1 MRLGPKTQT
10 LRMTA
15 LLALGA
21 WALAHLLFWLL
32 PNVLEPWNSKAIDRL
47 FVLRSESET
56 FRPAYDSTVIHV
68 DLSDRSLDKLGS
80 FYPSRAQFGDVA
92 RALGI
97 MGTAAQTWD
106 FIFPAHSSDPN
117 DDGAFVSGVA
127 DAGNVYIGM
136 AFVLSADGRE
146 TASREIS
153 PEHQAYLDET
163 AWPVRIEGPP
173 ADLLEGRNPL
183 INFIELSRA
192 TKGLGYLSLRFD
204 ADGVF
209 RRAPLVVRTG
219 DAVYPSMPFRAVC
232 DYLGVTP
239 DRIVVRP
246 GHSVTLLGAQK
257 PGEEPRDL
265 VIPVNDHGEMVVNFI
280 GHWDRM
286 KHIDFADV
294 LQYAGSSD
302 DLELLADELHTR
314 GTLVV
319 VSQVSTGS
327 SDIAP
332 VPTDNNFPLSGLH
345 ASVMHTILSGHFLD
359 EWGAGRMLIIE
370 AALLVLIVAIG
381 SVRSSSLL
389 WGLAVVLIVGYLGLS
404 AVLFLTADTIVHVIR
419 PSMMM
424 VVGFVGISA
433 WRFIGEQKTKEALKR
448 SFESYFPSSV
458 VRRIMANPDLIMV
471 GGQKKELTIMF
482 TDIKSFTSYS
492 SVMDP
497 DTIQKMLNEYFEAMV
512 DIVFKYEGT
521 VDKFIGDGLMV
532 FFGDPEP
539 QQDHALR
546 CVKAGIEMQKKCRE
560 MKVEWERKGLF
571 PLKIRVGINTGDVI
585 VGNMGSAR
593 RLSYTVLGAPVNMA
607 QRLESNAP
615 VEGIMISQRTWELVK
630 DHVKTRPLDPIQ
642 PKGIAEPIHVYEVI
656 VE

>member
-1 MRLGPKTQT
+1 
-10 LRMTA
+10 
-15 LLALGA
+15 
-21 WALAHLLFWLL
+21 
-32 PNVLEPWNSKAIDRL
+32 
-47 FVLRSESET
+47 
-56 FRPAYDSTVIHV
+56 
-68 DLSDRSLDKLGS
+68 
-80 FYPSRAQFGDVA
+80 
-92 RALGI
+92 
-97 MGTAAQTWD
+97 
-106 FIFPAHSSDPN
+106 
-117 DDGAFVSGVA
+117 
-127 DAGNVYIGM
+127 M
-136 AFVLSADGRE
+136 AFVLAAAGDDVP
-146 TASREIS
+146 SREIA
-153 PEHQAYLDET
+153 PTHQAYLDET
-163 AWPVRIEGPP
+163 AWRLQVEGSP

-209 RRAPLVVRTG
+209 RRAPLVVRIG
-219 DAVYPSMPFRAVC
+219 DAYYPSMPFRAVC

-239 DRIVVRP
+239 DRIIVRP
-246 GHSVTLLGAQK
+246 GHNVTLVGARK

-265 VIPVNDHGEMVVNFI
+265 VIPVNEHGEMVVNFI

-286 KHIDFADV
+286 KHIDFADI

-302 DLELLADELHTR
+302 DLEILADELHTR
-314 GTLVV
+314 GTLAV

-345 ASVMHTILSGHFLD
+345 ASVMHTILSGRFLD
-359 EWGAGRMLIIE
+359 EWGTGRMLIIE
-370 AALLVLIVAIG
+370 AVLLLLIIAIG

-389 WGLAVVLIVGYLGLS
+389 WGLAVVLIVGYLGAAAL
-404 AVLFLTADTIVHVIR
+404 LFLTADTIVHVIR
-419 PSMMM
+419 PTMM
-424 VVGFVGISA
+424 VAFGFVGVSA
-433 WRFIGEQKTKEALKR
+433 YRFIGEQKTKEALKR

-458 VRRIMANPDLIMV
+458 VRRIMANPEMIMV

-546 CVKAGIEMQKKCRE
+546 CVRAGIDMQKKCRE
-560 MKVEWERKGLF
+560 LKVAWEQKGLF

-630 DHVKTRPLDPIQ
+630 DHVATRPLDPIQ
-642 PKGIAEPIHVYEVI
+642 PKGIAEPIQVYEVI